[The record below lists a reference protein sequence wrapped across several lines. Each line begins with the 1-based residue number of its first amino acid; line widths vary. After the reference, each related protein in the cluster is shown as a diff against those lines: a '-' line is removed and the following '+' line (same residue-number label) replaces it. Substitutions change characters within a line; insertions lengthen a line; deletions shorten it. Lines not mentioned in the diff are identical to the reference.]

1 MSDYSKRAEE
11 LMRGLK
17 AVGFEDSD
25 EAVPGGGGKNLANNF
40 HDDAD
45 SYLRE
50 RNSCLDRLLELVKDD
65 SVSNGNTADS
75 WKSLC
80 KDQAENAERYFNR
93 DLDFLSIFETPSAA
107 TALADLRKSALN
119 DEKKFFTSLA
129 EVNSAWVRDRLVKN
143 REDLSQY
150 TENLSQIWDA
160 LVRTTEDAEA
170 EQQKSYND
178 VLELTRA
185 ATRKIAEEDPVF
197 REKAGK
203 VFGWALSKGG
213 ANNIGDF
220 LETILGLPDGSGGLI
235 TRLAEMLGA
244 KMEEWVAWNKYLQ
257 ERMQSYLDLL
267 KVQEGAIL
275 PALKGA
281 RDQVY
286 SYWNENG
293 TKTSRVW
300 IDRARESLD
309 SWENGL
315 ITDGQK
321 SDGHEFSKSIYD
333 AIQTQWKDVESI
345 GKSFEEKWEGVF
357 LGPLKASVQDK
368 LSDAIAWKESASA
381 LLSVGVIELAEAYFK
396 DVDEIYS
403 SLLEEPLRKLQED
416 ADRLLEGRQG
426 EKSVAAMQALSDV
439 RSRVTS
445 ELADRFKAYVE
456 VIKESYKP
464 LEPGNVE
471 RLFDRSEF
479 AESLKNQSP

>member
-1 MSDYSKRAEE
+1 
-11 LMRGLK
+11 
-17 AVGFEDSD
+17 
-25 EAVPGGGGKNLANNF
+25 
-40 HDDAD
+40 
-45 SYLRE
+45 
-50 RNSCLDRLLELVKDD
+50 
-65 SVSNGNTADS
+65 
-75 WKSLC
+75 
-80 KDQAENAERYFNR
+80 
-93 DLDFLSIFETPSAA
+93 
-107 TALADLRKSALN
+107 
-119 DEKKFFTSLA
+119 
-129 EVNSAWVRDRLVKN
+129 
-143 REDLSQY
+143 
-150 TENLSQIWDA
+150 
-160 LVRTTEDAEA
+160 
-170 EQQKSYND
+170 
-178 VLELTRA
+178 
-185 ATRKIAEEDPVF
+185 
-197 REKAGK
+197 
-203 VFGWALSKGG
+203 
-213 ANNIGDF
+213 
-220 LETILGLPDGSGGLI
+220 
-235 TRLAEMLGA
+235 
-244 KMEEWVAWNKYLQ
+244 MEEWVAWNKYLQ

-267 KVQEGAIL
+267 KVQEGVIL

-300 IDRARESLD
+300 IDLTRESLD